1 MSTEVLVYV
10 WWMWTLLNTIKT
22 VGFLVTA
29 LGTCSTNTNPDGTC
43 TSQTKFNI
51 LPHNFDVLIL
61 LAMSYSPLL
70 PQLFPA
76 LPSSGEGLGMAQ
88 NATQTSGAPVAASGG
103 WGAAAR
109 NNDAMR
115 IQTSV
120 ITQVRPTP
128 QAGWKAPLCAFIIC
142 CIKSKTITV

>member
-1 MSTEVLVYV
+1 M
-10 WWMWTLLNTIKT
+10 
-22 VGFLVTA
+22 
-29 LGTCSTNTNPDGTC
+29 NTNPDVTC
-43 TSQTKFNI
+43 TSQTKFSHNT
-51 LPHNFDVLIL
+51 LPHNFNVLIL
-61 LAMSYSPLL
+61 LAMSYSLPIL

-88 NATQTSGAPVAASGG
+88 NATQTSGAAVTASGG

-120 ITQVRPTP
+120 ITQVRATP
-128 QAGWKAPLCAFIIC
+128 QAGWKAP
-142 CIKSKTITV
+142 